1 MKKNL
6 ILATLCSIVIFGFSG
21 SAFAVEGEPIAGV
34 DVNLGSNGGL
44 MVSAD
49 LGIDSVGTL
58 PTSPFY
64 FLKEWKRGITRL
76 FTFDSIAK
84 AELELNITNQIA
96 AELLEVS
103 NGELMRV
110 SSGQDTDSN
119 NGLDRAIQN
128 YTEAQARLNY
138 RITTINGTSNIADTE
153 KLLEDVD
160 KKTAKHLALLQAI
173 AERWESDP
181 YAEDSARKG
190 SIGDPD
196 FDLLT
201 KRLED
206 AQDNILKTFTIT
218 VTPINDAPSLK
229 QKAEEQIELAG
240 VAIGE
245 VPAGTIVL
253 VVRGMVLPPPTEDES
268 NIFDRWGNMIAKAK
282 GNLESAKKAFAEGKY
297 GEAYGLARSAEAV
310 ASAVRVAVGDINGDG
325 RADQTAPASPTSTTK
340 ENVKTGENESPR
352 PTDKA
357 KVVPTATTT
366 PEKEKSETSQ
376 PAGGSV
382 GPASNYDR

>member
-297 GEAYGLARSAEAV
+297 GEAYGLARSAEAGV
-310 ASAVRVAVGDINGDG
+310 SGVWDDTDIVHVIPGK
-325 RADQTAPASPTSTTK
+325 TAPASPETSSK
-340 ENVKTGENESPR
+340 QKAKIGENESPK
-352 PTDKA
+352 PSEKA
-357 KVVPTATTT
+357 NESPAATTST
-366 PEKEKSETSQ
+366 SEKKESSESSG
-376 PAGGSV
+376 AGAC
-382 GPASNYDR
+382 PASNYDR